1 MHGAEQAGAQC
12 RQINGCDAERLGG
25 MRMIRQGDN
34 IVLCGS
40 NGYDKKYYFNEEF
53 GNLPD
58 AVKRELQ
65 VMCVW
70 FTEECGGI
78 LTLEFEED
86 GTLEFKHTTSE
97 YDGYYDEIGADL
109 KIKQYREERRDLLE
123 ALELYF
129 RTMYLGEIYDEDK
142 EG

>member
-1 MHGAEQAGAQC
+1 M
-12 RQINGCDAERLGG
+12 NG
-25 MRMIRQGDN
+25 QGDN

-53 GNLPD
+53 DNLPD

-65 VMCVW
+65 IMCVW

-109 KIKQYREERRDLLE
+109 KIKQYRQERRDLLA

-129 RTMYLGEIYDEDK
+129 RTMYLGEVPDEDEFGDDSEDVEDK
-142 EG
+142 EE